1 MRCIKSKAEPFERV
15 AIEYEMAAVA
25 SPAEIL
31 GGAGN
36 LDSAKAARI
45 AGASIA
51 GLIIGAEDMV
61 VERPIRS

>member
-1 MRCIKSKAEPFERV
+1 MLPD
-15 AIEYEMAAVA
+15 
-25 SPAEIL
+25 EIF

-36 LDSAKAARI
+36 LDSAKAAPI

-51 GLIIGAEDMV
+51 GLMISAEDMV